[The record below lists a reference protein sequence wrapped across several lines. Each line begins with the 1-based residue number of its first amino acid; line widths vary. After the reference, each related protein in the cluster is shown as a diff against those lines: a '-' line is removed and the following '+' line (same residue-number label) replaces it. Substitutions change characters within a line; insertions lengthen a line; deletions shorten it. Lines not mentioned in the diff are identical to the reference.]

1 MAVIPISLLWLARII
16 SPLLCCGWHT
26 FYNIIYPRNFLST
39 NAGNS
44 SSSFLAV
51 KFVYGGG
58 FDRTAVHREEHYL
71 HVSFAKIKKIN

>member
-1 MAVIPISLLWLARII
+1 NTHFSAVARII
-16 SPLLCCGWHT
+16 SPLLCCGWHA
-26 FYNIIYPRNFLST
+26 FYSIIYPRNFLST

-51 KFVYGGG
+51 KFDCGGG

-71 HVSFAKIKKIN
+71 HVSFAKKKKIS